1 MSETRRGKLI
11 RDHIPAIAKA
21 QGRLLDTRTADP
33 SELARLLGLKLLEE
47 SHEAVDALWHADRD
61 TMLEELADVQ
71 AVIDAIAA
79 YRGLSGPVDCRYQGP
94 RPAQARGAW
103 RIRCASGAV

>member
-1 MSETRRGKLI
+1 MTEARGGKLI

-61 TMLEELADVQ
+61 TVLEELADVQ
-71 AVIDAIAA
+71 GVIDAIAA
-79 YRGLSGPVDCRYQGP
+79 YRGLSDVPP
-94 RPAQARGAW
+94 R
-103 RIRCASGAV
+103 ISSIKV